1 VGRIR
6 QPAQICEA
14 KTTCSS
20 ILSALQLPNGPG
32 YRCGPPVSGRLSAR
46 APPVRGFFPQIPL
59 PRVRRCAASNPL
71 LLHPSRHLSAC
82 HCCCRAAPPVCTP
95 PRTSLSSCVPSCR
108 LALLCQPSC
117 FGCYAAAMPRA
128 RSLMTSRAA
137 PPPHY
142 SHCAHVSSRPHRCLA
157 HA

>member
-59 PRVRRCAASNPL
+59 SRVRRCAASNPP
-71 LLHPSRHLSAC
+71 LLHPSRRLSAC
-82 HCCCRAAPPVCTP
+82 HCCCRVVPPMCTP

-108 LALLCQPSC
+108 LALLCQPSLLW
-117 FGCYAAAMPRA
+117 PLRRRNA
-128 RSLMTSRAA
+128 RIQELDDKPCSA
-137 PPPHY
+137 PPPLLTLRP
-142 SHCAHVSSRPHRCLA
+142 CAV
-157 HA
+157 